1 MTILKSGCALLLA
14 VAMASCM
21 PEFTN
26 KVYYTDYSNLSNQ
39 GFFVT
44 ESNSVSFD
52 YKTIGSMVLQQ
63 ESGQTKVRVQ
73 KEKDKKK
80 PTGFDDIYG
89 EDRPQKQPKTKS
101 KYKLATAQGA
111 LADFAEEA
119 KQRGANGVIGLK
131 ITYGPGAAVIVSG
144 MIIKK

>member
-1 MTILKSGCALLLA
+1 MRILKLGCALFLA

-21 PEFTN
+21 TSHFTN
-26 KVYYTDYSNLSNQ
+26 KVYYTDYSNLSKQ

-52 YKTIGSMVLQQ
+52 YEPIGSMVLQQ
-63 ESGQTKVRVQ
+63 ESGQTKVKVE
-73 KEKDKKK
+73 KEKKKV
-80 PTGFDDIYG
+80 TGYDDIYG
-89 EDRPQKQPKTKS
+89 EERPQKQPKTKS
-101 KYKLATAQGA
+101 NYKWATAQGA
-111 LADFAEEA
+111 MADFAAEA

-131 ITYGPGAAVIVSG
+131 ITYGPEYSVIVSG